1 MQVFQYNYHR
11 PKTVKMKFTLA
22 IITVLLSMKLFQ
34 VQAQDGET
42 IRTLTQESMV
52 NNSDGVQIELAW
64 LLADPFWE
72 YLINVNPET
81 ANTETGEEFYRIV
94 SEYTII
100 VVVMAQSRGNITF
113 TSEEEMRKGMS
124 LKGQDGKNYEP
135 LKSSDVSAELNM
147 ILGIFRP
154 IFGQF
159 LGEMG
164 ANMQFFVFEKENKK
178 GGVIFDPAAEQDV
191 TLEVQ
196 GTSLTWDLPM
206 SSLISEKRCPE
217 DDELMNGTWN
227 YCPIHGDKLEEVED

>member
-1 MQVFQYNYHR
+1 
-11 PKTVKMKFTLA
+11 MKFTLA

-178 GGVIFDPAAEQDV
+178 GGGNIR
-191 TLEVQ
+191 
-196 GTSLTWDLPM
+196 
-206 SSLISEKRCPE
+206 SSSRARC
-217 DDELMNGTWN
+217 NT
-227 YCPIHGDKLEEVED
+227 